1 MVSIVAEQP
10 AAGSTRRH
18 ATLAIIGLPNAGK
31 STLLNALLGQ
41 KLAATSQIPQTTR
54 TRVLGVVD
62 RGEVQLAFLDTP
74 GIHLPKHA
82 LNERMMAHVEQAL
95 EEADLLLWVVDADD
109 YLGTG
114 EHALAKRLRKLGR
127 PTYLLLNKVD
137 LLSKGRLLEKIATYK
152 DLLPFKEIVPIGAKM
167 GLNLDPLWTILER
180 DATLPGWL
188 HEEEVFT
195 DQTERSLASEFIREK
210 VLRKTREE
218 VPHGVAVYIEQW
230 LEADHEEYPEDM
242 DPGGVLIAAQILV
255 DRDGHRKIL
264 LGSGGEMIKDIRQ
277 SAQRELKKLLQRPVR
292 LELFVKVDEGWRDRP
307 ERLDRLEL

>member
-1 MVSIVAEQP
+1 VAE
-10 AAGSTRRH
+10 RRH

-62 RGEVQLAFLDTP
+62 RGDVQLAFLDTP

-152 DLLPFKEIVPIGAKM
+152 DLLPFQEIIPVSAKM

-180 DATLPGWL
+180 DAVLPGWL
-188 HEEEVFT
+188 HEEETFT

-218 VPHGVAVYIEQW
+218 VPHGVAVFIEQW
-230 LEADHEEYPEDM
+230 LESGDGEYPEDM
-242 DPGGVLIAAQILV
+242 GPDGVLIAAQILV

>member
-1 MVSIVAEQP
+1 MAD
-10 AAGSTRRH
+10 RHH

-54 TRVLGVVD
+54 TRVLGVID
-62 RGEVQLAFLDTP
+62 RGDTQLAFLDTP

-95 EEADLLLWVVDADD
+95 EEADIVLWVVDADA

-114 EHALAKRLRKLGR
+114 EHALAKRLRRLER

-152 DLLPFKEIVPIGAKM
+152 DLLPFKEIVPIGAKT
-167 GLNLDPLWTILER
+167 GQNLEPLWALLER
-180 DATLPGWL
+180 DATQPGWPYA
-188 HEEEVFT
+188 EEVFT
-195 DQTERSLASEFIREK
+195 DQTERSLAAEFIREK

-218 VPHGVAVYIEQW
+218 VPHGVAVLIEQW
-230 LEADHEEYPEDM
+230 VEPGEADYPEDM
-242 DPGGVLIAAQILV
+242 GPDGVFIAARIVV

-264 LGSGGEMIKDIRQ
+264 LGSGGAMIKDIRQ

-292 LELFVKVDEGWRDRP
+292 LELFVKADEGWRDRP
-307 ERLDRLEL
+307 DRLDRLQL

>member
-1 MVSIVAEQP
+1 VAE
-10 AAGSTRRH
+10 RRH

-41 KLAATSQIPQTTR
+41 RLAATSQVPQTTR

-82 LNERMMAHVEQAL
+82 LNERMMAHVDQAL
-95 EEADLLLWVVDADD
+95 EEADLILWVVDADA

-114 EHALAKRLRKLGR
+114 EHALAKRLRKLER
-127 PTYLLLNKVD
+127 PTYLLLNKID

-152 DLLPFKEIVPIGAKM
+152 DLLPFKEIVPIGAKT
-167 GLNLDPLWTILER
+167 GLNLEPLWAILER
-180 DATLPGWL
+180 DANQPGWP
-188 HEEEVFT
+188 HGEELFT
-195 DQTERSLASEFIREK
+195 DQTERSLAAEFIREK

-218 VPHGVAVYIEQW
+218 VPHGVAVLIEQW
-230 LEADHEEYPEDM
+230 LEPGGEDYPEDLG
-242 DPGGVLIAAQILV
+242 PEGVFIAAQILV

-264 LGSGGEMIKDIRQ
+264 LGSGGGMIKDIRQ

-307 ERLDRLEL
+307 ERLDRLSI

>member
-1 MVSIVAEQP
+1 
-10 AAGSTRRH
+10 
-18 ATLAIIGLPNAGK
+18 
-31 STLLNALLGQ
+31 
-41 KLAATSQIPQTTR
+41 
-54 TRVLGVVD
+54 
-62 RGEVQLAFLDTP
+62 LDTP

-167 GLNLDPLWTILER
+167 GLNLDPLWSILER
-180 DATLPGWL
+180 DATLPGWPYQ
-188 HEEEVFT
+188 EEVFT

-218 VPHGVAVYIEQW
+218 VPHGVAVLIEQW
-230 LEADHEEYPEDM
+230 LEPGHEDYPEDLG
-242 DPGGVLIAAQILV
+242 PEGVFIAAQILV

-264 LGSGGEMIKDIRQ
+264 LGSQGEMIKDIRQ

-307 ERLDRLEL
+307 ERLDRLSI

>member
-1 MVSIVAEQP
+1 MSE
-10 AAGSTRRH
+10 TKRH

-62 RGEVQLAFLDTP
+62 RGDVQLAFLDTP

-95 EEADLLLWVVDADD
+95 EEADMVLWVVDADD

-114 EHALAKRLRKLGR
+114 EHALAKRLRKLER
-127 PTYLLLNKVD
+127 PTYLLLNKID

-167 GLNLDPLWTILER
+167 GLNLDPLWTLLER
-180 DATLPGWL
+180 DATQPGWL
-188 HEEEVFT
+188 HDEEVFT

-218 VPHGVAVYIEQW
+218 VPHGIAVLIEQW
-230 LEADHEEYPEDM
+230 IEPGHPDFPEDL
-242 DPGGVLIAAQILV
+242 DPEGVFIAAQILV
-255 DRDGHRKIL
+255 DRDGHRKII

-307 ERLDRLEL
+307 ERLDRLSI

>member
-1 MVSIVAEQP
+1 MADQP
-10 AAGSTRRH
+10 SAGSARRH

-62 RGEVQLAFLDTP
+62 RGDVQLAFLDTP

-82 LNERMMAHVEQAL
+82 MNERMMAHVDQAL
-95 EEADLLLWVVDADD
+95 EEADMILWVVDAND

-152 DLLPFKEIVPIGAKM
+152 DLLPFQEIVPTSAKM
-167 GLNLDPLWTILER
+167 GLNLDPLWMILER
-180 DATLPGWL
+180 DAVQPGWPYD
-188 HEEEVFT
+188 EAVFT
-195 DQTERSLASEFIREK
+195 DQTERSLAAEFIREK

-218 VPHGVAVYIEQW
+218 VPHGVAVLIEQW
-230 LEADHEEYPEDM
+230 LEPGHEDYPEDLG
-242 DPGGVLIAAQILV
+242 PEGVFIAARILV

-277 SAQRELKKLLQRPVR
+277 SAQRELRKLLQRPVR

-307 ERLDRLEL
+307 ERLDRLSL

>member
-1 MVSIVAEQP
+1 VVE
-10 AAGSTRRH
+10 RRH

-137 LLSKGRLLEKIATYK
+137 LLSKGRLLGKIATYK
-152 DLLPFKEIVPIGAKM
+152 ELLPFQEIVPISAKM

-180 DATLPGWL
+180 DATVPGWL

-195 DQTERSLASEFIREK
+195 DQTERTLASEFIREK

-218 VPHGVAVYIEQW
+218 VPHGVAVFIEQW
-230 LEADHEEYPEDM
+230 LEPGQADYPEDLG
-242 DPGGVLIAAQILV
+242 PEGVLIAAQILV

-307 ERLDRLEL
+307 DRLDRLSI